1 MKKLFVAFATVCLIA
16 EMAIAGGIMTNTN
29 QSASYIR
36 MPARDAS
43 LSIDAV
49 YFNPAGLTHLKDGF
63 HLSLNNQIISQ
74 KREINSTLSN
84 SPIPFRFNN
93 NDFEGKVSAP
103 IFPSV
108 YAAYKMNKLAFSFG
122 FNPVGGGGGA
132 EYETGLP
139 SFEAPFSALP
149 LVVSQ
154 LGVPTTQ
161 YDMDVYFKGSSIFF
175 GFQGGISYAISDAI
189 GVFAGARYVMA
200 SNSYEGYLKNIQINP
215 QHPVINP
222 SGGMMSASTFFTAA
236 GQPVFAALTADGE
249 VEAVQKGS
257 AITPVLGLNIKPSEK
272 FNIGIKYEF
281 LTKLELENETAKDLL
296 VPVFP
301 DGEKVRNDMPAMLSV
316 GASYALSDKFNV
328 AGGIHYYFDKSADY
342 GKSLPNEEIIDKN
355 FVEYALALEYKLTDK
370 LLVSGGYLRTQTGV
384 NDKYHSDLS
393 HSLTTNTFGIGGSY
407 SITPMIDLN
416 LGFMMSMYEEYVKD
430 LNYVVPT
437 APPTIIPTTETYN
450 RSAMVIAIGLDFN
463 FGK

>member
-1 MKKLFVAFATVCLIA
+1 MKKLFTAFATVCLIA

-63 HLSLNNQIISQ
+63 HLSLNNQVISQ
-74 KREINSTLSN
+74 KREINSTLS
-84 SPIPFRFNN
+84 SPFGFNN
-93 NDFEGKVSAP
+93 NDFEGTVSAP

-108 YAAYKMNKLAFSFG
+108 YAAYKMNKFAFSFG

-132 EYETGLP
+132 EYATGLP

-149 LVVSQ
+149 LVVSS

-175 GFQGGISYAISDAI
+175 GFQGGVSYAISDAI

-200 SNSYEGYLKNIQINP
+200 SNSYEGSLKNIQINP

-222 SGGMMSASTFFTAA
+222 SGGLMSASTFFTAV

-257 AITPVLGLNIKPSEK
+257 AITPILGLNIRPSEK

-281 LTKLELENETAKDLL
+281 ITELEVENETTKDLL

-301 DGEKVRNDMPAMLSV
+301 DGEKVRSDMPAMLSV
-316 GASYALSDKFNV
+316 GASYLLSEKLSV
-328 AGGIHYYFDKSADY
+328 AAGIHYYFDKTADY
-342 GKSLPNEEIIDKN
+342 GKSLPNDEIIDKN
-355 FVEYALALEYKLTDK
+355 FVEYALALEYKITDK
-370 LLVSGGYLRTQTGV
+370 VLVSGGYLRTQTGV
-384 NDKYHSDLS
+384 NEKYHTDLS
-393 HSLTTNTFGIGGSY
+393 HSLTTNTFGFGGAYAIS
-407 SITPMIDLN
+407 PMIDLN
-416 LGFMMSMYEEYVKD
+416 LGVMLSMYEENKKD
-430 LNYVVPT
+430 VTYIVPT
-437 APPTIIPTTETYN
+437 TPVTLIPSVETYN
-450 RSAMVIAIGLDFN
+450 RSALVFAIGVDFN